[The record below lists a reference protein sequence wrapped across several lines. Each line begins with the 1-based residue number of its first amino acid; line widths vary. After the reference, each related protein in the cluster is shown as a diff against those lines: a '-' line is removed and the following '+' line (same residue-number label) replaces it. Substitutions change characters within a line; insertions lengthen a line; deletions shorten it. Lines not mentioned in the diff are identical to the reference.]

1 MKKRTWVFGALVVL
15 VAAGVVVAAK
25 RGDLWSGGAVAQAPR
40 PVARAVPVE
49 VATATK
55 QTVPVRIEA
64 LGSVTPIASVAIKAR
79 IDSEIVGVHF
89 RDGVMVREGD
99 PLFTLDS
106 RALQAQIRQVQ
117 GLLEGAKAQL
127 EQAERDV
134 SRYTELIAK
143 NATTQVTLNNA
154 RTQVTLWRA
163 SVDSNTG
170 QLENLNIQLSYCTI
184 RAPIT
189 GRVSMAAV
197 KIGNFVR
204 QADLIPLATI
214 IQTAPVYVTF
224 SVSQGYLPDLRQ
236 ALANES
242 ATIEAVIPGDTR
254 RASGQVTMIENSV
267 DAPTGMVPV
276 RATMPNADELL
287 WPGTLVTVRLTFR
300 EEQAVTVPSTAVQV
314 SQTGTYVFVVDDGV
328 AKVQPVTVA
337 RVVESESV
345 ISSGLSGGETVVT
358 NGQLQLSNG
367 TKVAPAR
374 TQGGVLAHEPLGD
387 MYPPPG
393 AHHAD
398 HRRDHCPGY
407 LCLPAA
413 LGCGAPGR
421 RLSHHQHHG
430 HTAGR
435 ERGNHGG
442 IGGGTDRT
450 PAFNHRRNHV
460 AYVFVVARHHFD
472 HHPVRSQPQHRRRCA
487 GRADRALCGAA
498 APAGGNDDAAEL
510 PKGQSGRLSDPVYQP
525 ESRRPCR
532 FRRSTSMAR
541 SRWRSRFRSCPAL
554 PRC

>member
-197 KIGNFVR
+197 KVGNFVR

-214 IQTAPVYVTF
+214 IQSAPVYVTF
-224 SVSQGYLPDLRQ
+224 ALPQRSLADLRQ
-236 ALANES
+236 AMNNET
-242 ATIEAVIPGDTR
+242 AMIDTIVPGDPR
-254 RASGQVTMIENSV
+254 RAQGHVTMIENTIDPV
-267 DAPTGMVPV
+267 TGTVPA
-276 RATMPNADELL
+276 RATMANTDELL
-287 WPGTLVTVRLTFR
+287 WPGTLVTVQLNFR
-300 EEQAVTVPSTAVQV
+300 EEEGVVVPPNAVQV
-314 SQTGTYVFVVDDGV
+314 SQTGSFVFIVNNNVANVKPVKVGRVVDGQ
-328 AKVQPVTVA
+328 A
-337 RVVESESV
+337 V
-345 ISSGLSGGETVVT
+345 IESGLNGGEQVVT
-358 NGQLQLSNG
+358 EGHLQITEGSR
-367 TKVAPAR
+367 VSVR
-374 TQGGVLAHEPLGD
+374 EPKK
-387 MYPPPG
+387 
-393 AHHAD
+393 
-398 HRRDHCPGY
+398 
-407 LCLPAA
+407 
-413 LGCGAPGR
+413 
-421 RLSHHQHHG
+421 
-430 HTAGR
+430 AG
-435 ERGNHGG
+435 
-442 IGGGTDRT
+442 
-450 PAFNHRRNHV
+450 
-460 AYVFVVARHHFD
+460 
-472 HHPVRSQPQHRRRCA
+472 S
-487 GRADRALCGAA
+487 
-498 APAGGNDDAAEL
+498 
-510 PKGQSGRLSDPVYQP
+510 
-525 ESRRPCR
+525 
-532 FRRSTSMAR
+532 
-541 SRWRSRFRSCPAL
+541 
-554 PRC
+554 